1 METPKQ
7 IINELLVEVFNQI
20 LSIEQANL
28 KKRGVKL
35 SMNEVH
41 VLEAIVKTDPPT
53 MTHIANRLRV
63 TTGTLTT
70 AVNRLVEKGYV
81 ERKRLEEDKRRVI
94 VSVTKKAYDVLR
106 IHDQFHDEM
115 IEATIKDMK
124 LDEDE
129 LLLQSLYNLKEYFK
143 HKY

>member
-1 METPKQ
+1 MDTPKQ

-20 LSIEQANL
+20 LSIEQENL
-28 KKRGVKL
+28 KQRGITL

-41 VLEAIVKTDPPT
+41 VLEAIVKTEPPT
-53 MTHIANRLRV
+53 MTNIATRLRV

-81 ERKRLEEDKRRVI
+81 ERERLEEDKRRVM
-94 VSVTKKAYDVLR
+94 VSITKKAYDVLR

-115 IEATIKDMK
+115 IDATIKDMK